1 MRKILLVV
9 AMLATFSQAGAFKAT
24 LAIAPALV
32 RGGDLPSDLIQPFQK
47 AVAEILSWEASLIP
61 NLKVVDPASL
71 DGLLE
76 ARGWSQRSDLTDAE
90 VEDVRSTGREL
101 DATASLAVR
110 IQHLG
115 SSVDWKM
122 VLAYR
127 AGTMDKTL
135 KLSGRS
141 REDELLLDVRTRTL
155 QCMDS
160 IGLTV
165 PAAARQMVATRGKV
179 PWEALIEYA
188 TGIRDQA
195 GNRPEDALRHL
206 REAQRK
212 APFLPALQ
220 VRLKTLERE
229 NPGK

>member
-1 MRKILLVV
+1 MRNFFLVV
-9 AMLATFSQAGAFKAT
+9 AALAALTQAGAYKAT

-32 RGGDLPSDLIQPFQK
+32 RGGDLPNDLIQPFQK
-47 AVAEILSWEASLIP
+47 AVAEILSWEASMIP
-61 NLKVVDPASL
+61 GLKVVDPANL

-76 ARGWSQRSDLTDAE
+76 SRGWSQRSDLNDAE

-115 SSVDWKM
+115 TSVDWKM

-127 AGTMDKTL
+127 AGTVDKTF

-141 REDELLLDVRTRTL
+141 REDDLLLDVRTRTL
-155 QCMDS
+155 QYMDS
-160 IGLTV
+160 LGLNV
-165 PAAARQMVATRGKV
+165 PPAARQMVATRGRV

-188 TGIRDQA
+188 TGIRDQTA
-195 GNRPEDALRHL
+195 SRPDDALRHL
-206 REAQRK
+206 REAQKK

>member
-1 MRKILLVV
+1 MRKILLV
-9 AMLATFSQAGAFKAT
+9 ALALASFPQAGAFKAT

-32 RGGDLPSDLIQPFQK
+32 RGGDLPTDLIPPFQK

-61 NLKVVDPASL
+61 GLKVVDPANL

-76 ARGWSQRSDLTDAE
+76 SRGWSQRSDLNDAE
-90 VEDVRSTGREL
+90 VEEARSAGREL

-115 SSVDWKM
+115 PSVDWK
-122 VLAYR
+122 VALAYR
-127 AGTMDKTL
+127 AGTVDRTIKM
-135 KLSGRS
+135 SGRS
-141 REDELLLDVRTRTL
+141 REDELLLDIRTRTL

-160 IGLTV
+160 LGLSV
-165 PAAARQMVATRGKV
+165 PASARQMVATRGKV
-179 PWEALIEYA
+179 PWEALMEYA

-195 GNRPEDALRHL
+195 ASRPDDALRHL